1 MWFHK
6 NILNPASGQVM
17 KKCGMKF
24 EGILRKARKDNKGE
38 FFDIAQY
45 ALLKTDLE

>member
-1 MWFHK
+1 
-6 NILNPASGQVM
+6 M

-24 EGILRKARKDNKGE
+24 EGILRNARKDNKGE

-45 ALLKTDLE
+45 AILKTDLK